1 MARFEMTIT
10 NGEKILVEHA
20 EAATVQDLAVEISS
34 TPLLIFREIKSGS
47 SSPPRELIVATSQ
60 IALVRPIGEGM
71 MGSEFRGK
79 RSAS

>member
-20 EAATVQDLAVEISS
+20 AETVQDLATEIEGKAFLVVLEIKTGSS
-34 TPLLIFREIKSGS
+34 TPTRD
-47 SSPPRELIVATSQ
+47 LIVATNQ
-60 IALVRPIGEGM
+60 IALVRPIRDGM

-79 RSAS
+79 RSSA

>member
-10 NGEKILVEHA
+10 NGEKILVEHP
-20 EAATVQDLAVEISS
+20 AATVQDLAVEISS
-34 TPLLIFREIKSGS
+34 TALLIVREIKSGAS
-47 SSPPRELIVATSQ
+47 APPREIILASSQ